1 MVPLAL
7 IERAWGAVPRLTP
20 SAVAGTL
27 YLAVV
32 ITALGYLAW
41 NYALERVAASARRHF
56 PQSPAAGGRAAGGGW
71 LGEPLTPYTVVGG
84 GLILV
89 GLSLTVKGQGK
100 R

>member
-1 MVPLAL
+1 M
-7 IERAWGAVPRLTP
+7 
-20 SAVAGTL
+20 
-27 YLAVV
+27 V

-41 NYALERVAASARRHF
+41 NYALERVSAS
-56 PQSPAAGGRAAGGGW
+56 RAAIFLNLQPLVGSLLGVGL

-84 GLILV
+84 GLILA